1 MAPTKSS
8 ANLARKPPVPSSK
21 KADSAADRQVAEL
34 QRQIA
39 AASER
44 EAALANLLESS
55 GVDSI
60 AGGAID
66 WELDAARA
74 LLDEEVRRNF
84 AHPQYPQ
91 RTHNIHNAPQL
102 IHNHPQ
108 PHPQHP
114 QPDPQYPQLHPQ
126 YTQTHPQYPQPLLT
140 RAQAAELEAL
150 ERDWQLV
157 TESNAGLKSMV
168 AAQLA
173 LAAQLDEMPAC

>member
-21 KADSAADRQVAEL
+21 KAESAADRQVAEL

-66 WELDAARA
+66 WELDACRA
-74 LLDEEVRRNF
+74 LLDEEV
-84 AHPQYPQ
+84 
-91 RTHNIHNAPQL
+91 
-102 IHNHPQ
+102 
-108 PHPQHP
+108 
-114 QPDPQYPQLHPQ
+114 
-126 YTQTHPQYPQPLLT
+126 LL
-140 RAQAAELEAL
+140 RKFCHSHAAI
-150 ERDWQLV
+150 
-157 TESNAGLKSMV
+157 
-168 AAQLA
+168 
-173 LAAQLDEMPAC
+173 P

>member
-21 KADSAADRQVAEL
+21 KAESAADRQVAEL

-44 EAALANLLESS
+44 CGVGVGFSSS

-66 WELDAARA
+66 WELDACRA
-74 LLDEEVRRNF
+74 LLDEEVMRRNF
-84 AHPQYPQ
+84 AILTPQF
-91 RTHNIHNAPQL
+91 
-102 IHNHPQ
+102 
-108 PHPQHP
+108 
-114 QPDPQYPQLHPQ
+114 PDRS
-126 YTQTHPQYPQPLLT
+126 TV
-140 RAQAAELEAL
+140 AQAAELEAL

>member
-1 MAPTKSS
+1 MVRGMHAMAPTKSS

-21 KADSAADRQVAEL
+21 KAESAADRQVAEL

-66 WELDAARA
+66 WELDACRA
-74 LLDEEVRRNF
+74 LLDEEVCGAILHFSRRNSL
-84 AHPQYPQ
+84 
-91 RTHNIHNAPQL
+91 NAP
-102 IHNHPQ
+102 PFV
-108 PHPQHP
+108 
-114 QPDPQYPQLHPQ
+114 
-126 YTQTHPQYPQPLLT
+126 
-140 RAQAAELEAL
+140 QAAELEAL

>member
-1 MAPTKSS
+1 MVRGMHAMAPTKSS

-21 KADSAADRQVAEL
+21 KAESAADRQVAEL

-66 WELDAARA
+66 WELDACRA
-74 LLDEEVRRNF
+74 LLDEEVYGAILQFSRRNSL
-84 AHPQYPQ
+84 
-91 RTHNIHNAPQL
+91 TAP
-102 IHNHPQ
+102 PFV
-108 PHPQHP
+108 
-114 QPDPQYPQLHPQ
+114 
-126 YTQTHPQYPQPLLT
+126 
-140 RAQAAELEAL
+140 QAAELEAL

>member
-8 ANLARKPPVPSSK
+8 ANLARKPPIPSSK
-21 KADSAADRQVAEL
+21 KAESAADRQVAEL

-66 WELDAARA
+66 WELDACRA
-74 LLDEEVRRNF
+74 LLDEEVYGAILQFSRRNSL
-84 AHPQYPQ
+84 
-91 RTHNIHNAPQL
+91 TAP
-102 IHNHPQ
+102 PFV
-108 PHPQHP
+108 
-114 QPDPQYPQLHPQ
+114 
-126 YTQTHPQYPQPLLT
+126 
-140 RAQAAELEAL
+140 QAAELEAL

>member
-21 KADSAADRQVAEL
+21 KAESAADRQVAEL

-66 WELDAARA
+66 WELDACRA
-74 LLDEEVRRNF
+74 LLDEEVRSVILQFSRRNSL
-84 AHPQYPQ
+84 
-91 RTHNIHNAPQL
+91 TAP
-102 IHNHPQ
+102 PFV
-108 PHPQHP
+108 
-114 QPDPQYPQLHPQ
+114 
-126 YTQTHPQYPQPLLT
+126 
-140 RAQAAELEAL
+140 QAAELEAL

>member
-21 KADSAADRQVAEL
+21 KAESAADRQVAEL

-66 WELDAARA
+66 WELDACRA
-74 LLDEEVRRNF
+74 LLDEEVLRRNF
-84 AHPQYPQ
+84 AIS
-91 RTHNIHNAPQL
+91 RRNS
-102 IHNHPQ
+102 
-108 PHPQHP
+108 
-114 QPDPQYPQLHPQ
+114 
-126 YTQTHPQYPQPLLT
+126 LT
-140 RAQAAELEAL
+140 ASTCAQAAELEAL

>member
-8 ANLARKPPVPSSK
+8 ANLARKPPIPSSK
-21 KADSAADRQVAEL
+21 KAESAADRQVAEL

-66 WELDAARA
+66 WELDACRA
-74 LLDEEVRRNF
+74 LLDEEVMRRNF
-84 AHPQYPQ
+84 LQFS
-91 RTHNIHNAPQL
+91 RRNSLTAP
-102 IHNHPQ
+102 PFV
-108 PHPQHP
+108 
-114 QPDPQYPQLHPQ
+114 
-126 YTQTHPQYPQPLLT
+126 
-140 RAQAAELEAL
+140 QAAELEAL

>member
-21 KADSAADRQVAEL
+21 KAESAADRQVAEL

-66 WELDAARA
+66 WELDACRA
-74 LLDEEVRRNF
+74 LLDEEVYGAILQFSRRNSL
-84 AHPQYPQ
+84 
-91 RTHNIHNAPQL
+91 TAP
-102 IHNHPQ
+102 PFV
-108 PHPQHP
+108 
-114 QPDPQYPQLHPQ
+114 
-126 YTQTHPQYPQPLLT
+126 
-140 RAQAAELEAL
+140 QAAELEAL

>member
-21 KADSAADRQVAEL
+21 KAESAADRQVAEL

-66 WELDAARA
+66 WELDACRA
-74 LLDEEVRRNF
+74 LLDEEVLRRNF
-84 AHPQYPQ
+84 AILTPQFL
-91 RTHNIHNAPQL
+91 TAP
-102 IHNHPQ
+102 PFV
-108 PHPQHP
+108 
-114 QPDPQYPQLHPQ
+114 
-126 YTQTHPQYPQPLLT
+126 
-140 RAQAAELEAL
+140 QAAELEAL

>member
-21 KADSAADRQVAEL
+21 KAESAADRQVAEL

-66 WELDAARA
+66 WELDACRA
-74 LLDEEVRRNF
+74 LLDEEVRSAILQFSRRNSL
-84 AHPQYPQ
+84 
-91 RTHNIHNAPQL
+91 TAP
-102 IHNHPQ
+102 PSV
-108 PHPQHP
+108 
-114 QPDPQYPQLHPQ
+114 
-126 YTQTHPQYPQPLLT
+126 
-140 RAQAAELEAL
+140 QAAELEAL

>member
-21 KADSAADRQVAEL
+21 KAESAADRQVAEL

-66 WELDAARA
+66 WELDACRA
-74 LLDEEVRRNF
+74 LLDEEVAGAILQFSRRNS
-84 AHPQYPQ
+84 
-91 RTHNIHNAPQL
+91 
-102 IHNHPQ
+102 
-108 PHPQHP
+108 
-114 QPDPQYPQLHPQ
+114 
-126 YTQTHPQYPQPLLT
+126 LT
-140 RAQAAELEAL
+140 GPPFVQAAELEAL
-150 ERDWQLV
+150 ERDWLMV
-157 TESNAGLKSMV
+157 TESNAEMKAMV
-168 AAQLA
+168 AAQLE
-173 LAAQLDEMPAC
+173 LQRQLDAMGGAAC

>member
-21 KADSAADRQVAEL
+21 KVESAADRQVAEL

-66 WELDAARA
+66 WELDACRA
-74 LLDEEVRRNF
+74 LLDEEVYGAILQFSRRNSL
-84 AHPQYPQ
+84 
-91 RTHNIHNAPQL
+91 TAP
-102 IHNHPQ
+102 PFV
-108 PHPQHP
+108 
-114 QPDPQYPQLHPQ
+114 
-126 YTQTHPQYPQPLLT
+126 
-140 RAQAAELEAL
+140 QAAELEAL

-168 AAQLA
+168 AAQLE
-173 LAAQLDEMPAC
+173 LQRQLDEMPC

>member
-21 KADSAADRQVAEL
+21 KAESAADRQVAEL

-66 WELDAARA
+66 WELDACRA
-74 LLDEEVRRNF
+74 LLDEEVLRRSF
-84 AHPQYPQ
+84 AILTPHSL
-91 RTHNIHNAPQL
+91 TAP
-102 IHNHPQ
+102 PFV
-108 PHPQHP
+108 
-114 QPDPQYPQLHPQ
+114 
-126 YTQTHPQYPQPLLT
+126 
-140 RAQAAELEAL
+140 QAAELEAL

>member
-1 MAPTKSS
+1 MHAMAPTKSS

-21 KADSAADRQVAEL
+21 KAESAADRQVAEL

-66 WELDAARA
+66 WELDACRA
-74 LLDEEVRRNF
+74 LLDEEVMRRNF
-84 AHPQYPQ
+84 AILTPQF
-91 RTHNIHNAPQL
+91 
-102 IHNHPQ
+102 
-108 PHPQHP
+108 
-114 QPDPQYPQLHPQ
+114 PDRSTL
-126 YTQTHPQYPQPLLT
+126 
-140 RAQAAELEAL
+140 RAGRRARAL
-150 ERDWQLV
+150 ERDRQLV

>member
-21 KADSAADRQVAEL
+21 KAESAADRQVAEL

-66 WELDAARA
+66 WELDACRA
-74 LLDEEVRRNF
+74 LLDEEVLRRNF
-84 AHPQYPQ
+84 AILTPQF
-91 RTHNIHNAPQL
+91 
-102 IHNHPQ
+102 
-108 PHPQHP
+108 
-114 QPDPQYPQLHPQ
+114 PDRSTL
-126 YTQTHPQYPQPLLT
+126 
-140 RAQAAELEAL
+140 RAGRRARGARA
-150 ERDWQLV
+150 R
-157 TESNAGLKSMV
+157 
-168 AAQLA
+168 
-173 LAAQLDEMPAC
+173 LAAGDREQRGA

>member
-1 MAPTKSS
+1 MVRGMHAMAPTKSS

-21 KADSAADRQVAEL
+21 KAESAADRQVAEL

-66 WELDAARA
+66 WELDACRA
-74 LLDEEVRRNF
+74 LLDEEVRSAILQFSRRNSLS
-84 AHPQYPQ
+84 
-91 RTHNIHNAPQL
+91 AP
-102 IHNHPQ
+102 PFV
-108 PHPQHP
+108 
-114 QPDPQYPQLHPQ
+114 
-126 YTQTHPQYPQPLLT
+126 
-140 RAQAAELEAL
+140 QAAELEAL

>member
-21 KADSAADRQVAEL
+21 KAESAADRQVAEL

-66 WELDAARA
+66 WELDACRA
-74 LLDEEVRRNF
+74 LLDEEVCGAILQFSRRNSL
-84 AHPQYPQ
+84 
-91 RTHNIHNAPQL
+91 TAP
-102 IHNHPQ
+102 PFV
-108 PHPQHP
+108 
-114 QPDPQYPQLHPQ
+114 
-126 YTQTHPQYPQPLLT
+126 
-140 RAQAAELEAL
+140 QAAELEAL

>member
-21 KADSAADRQVAEL
+21 KAESAADRQVAEL

-66 WELDAARA
+66 WELDACRA

-84 AHPQYPQ
+84 AILTPQF
-91 RTHNIHNAPQL
+91 
-102 IHNHPQ
+102 
-108 PHPQHP
+108 
-114 QPDPQYPQLHPQ
+114 PDRSTL
-126 YTQTHPQYPQPLLT
+126 
-140 RAQAAELEAL
+140 RAGRRARGARA
-150 ERDWQLV
+150 R
-157 TESNAGLKSMV
+157 
-168 AAQLA
+168 
-173 LAAQLDEMPAC
+173 LAAGDREQRGAQIDGGGAARAGGAARRDASMLSIQA

>member
-21 KADSAADRQVAEL
+21 KAESAADRQVAEL

-66 WELDAARA
+66 WELDACRA
-74 LLDEEVRRNF
+74 LLDEEVCG
-84 AHPQYPQ
+84 AIL
-91 RTHNIHNAPQL
+91 RTHNIHNCT
-102 IHNHPQ
+102 H
-108 PHPQHP
+108 
-114 QPDPQYPQLHPQ
+114 YPQ
-126 YTQTHPQYPQPLLT
+126 THHTSTTAPPSSRPPSSRSQRTL
-140 RAQAAELEAL
+140 A
-150 ERDWQLV
+150 LV

>member
-21 KADSAADRQVAEL
+21 KAESAADRQVAEL

-66 WELDAARA
+66 WELDACRA
-74 LLDEEVRRNF
+74 LLDEEVRLRNV
-84 AHPQYPQ
+84 AILTPQFL
-91 RTHNIHNAPQL
+91 TAP
-102 IHNHPQ
+102 PFV
-108 PHPQHP
+108 
-114 QPDPQYPQLHPQ
+114 
-126 YTQTHPQYPQPLLT
+126 
-140 RAQAAELEAL
+140 QAAELEAL